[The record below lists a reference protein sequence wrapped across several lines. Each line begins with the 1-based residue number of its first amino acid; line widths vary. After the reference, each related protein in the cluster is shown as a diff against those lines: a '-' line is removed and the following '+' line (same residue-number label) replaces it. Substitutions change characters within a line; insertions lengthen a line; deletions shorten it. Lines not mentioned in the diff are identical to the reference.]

1 MINRLTSTIAIAALW
16 LGVAAQSGGN
26 ATIADHEDEI
36 YSQEQLIDAKQ
47 DTIKVIEDSILVL
60 KAHIDSLNRL
70 EKELKGQISALEK
83 QKKTMQNDIKTASKA
98 REAAFDRRDN
108 LVYETEV
115 LDVLMMPFNK
125 QAVDE
130 ALKSFEGM
138 ETKDVLK
145 KRELVEN
152 YGSYTHE
159 LREFMNKQKAV
170 FAAAKWKYTGTET
183 PEGKKFHKAL
193 KSTDYYKIYEKGIK
207 NSKNATIPYLDE
219 VIEDIL
225 QLEHSGFTSEKQ
237 YDAVAAKLYE

>member
-1 MINRLTSTIAIAALW
+1 MINRLTSTIAVVALW
-16 LGVAAQSGGN
+16 LGVAAQNGGT

-36 YSQEQLIDAKQ
+36 FSQEQLMDAKQ

-60 KAHIDSLNRL
+60 KARVDSLNLL
-70 EKELKGQISALEK
+70 EKEVKAQISALEK
-83 QKKTMQNDIKTASKA
+83 RKKAMQRDIKAAGKA
-98 REAAFDRRDN
+98 REEAFDRRDN
-108 LVYETEV
+108 LVYESEV
-115 LDVLMMPFNK
+115 LDVLMMPFSK
-125 QAVDE
+125 QAVEE

-152 YGSYTHE
+152 YGKYTHE

-193 KSTDYYKIYEKGIK
+193 KGTDYYKIYEKGIK